1 LTAIVLALG
10 SSLCWGMA
18 DFFGGLLSRRIPV
31 LLVILL
37 SQAAALA
44 IVGVVAAAGVGGE
57 YDAEGLAWAA
67 AAGSIG
73 VIALAAFYR
82 GLAVGTMSIVAPLSA
97 TGAAVPVIVGIA
109 LGERP
114 AAIQLAGMF
123 VAVVGVMLASR
134 EAPSAEEEERRAGRA
149 AVGLAF
155 VAALGF
161 GSFFVGVDQARE
173 SVDALWVLVAARSAG
188 VALLLV
194 AFVALRPPLP
204 AERRRLV
211 PVLAV
216 GVVDLIANAL
226 FVLAVAEGLLSVV
239 GVLGS
244 LYPVATVLMARTF
257 LHERVT
263 RVQEVGVVAT
273 LAGVIAISAG

>member
-1 LTAIVLALG
+1 LIAVALALG
-10 SSLCWGMA
+10 SSLFWGLA
-18 DFFGGLLSRRIPV
+18 DFFGGLLSRRMAV
-31 LLVILL
+31 LLVMLI
-37 SQAAALA
+37 SQGTAFVLV
-44 IVGVVAAAGVGGE
+44 IVLAAAGVGSSPETAGVV
-57 YDAEGLAWAA
+57 WAA
-67 AAGSIG
+67 AGGAVGC
-73 VIALAAFYR
+73 IALASFYR
-82 GLAVGTMSIVAPLSA
+82 GLSVGTMSIVAPLSA

-114 AAIQLAGMF
+114 AVIQLAGMA

-134 EAPSAEEEERRAGRA
+134 EAPSAEEEERRAGRT

-161 GSFFVGVDQARE
+161 GSFFVFVDQARE
-173 SVDALWVLVAARSAG
+173 SADALWVLVSARAAG
-188 VALLLV
+188 VVLLLTAV
-194 AFVALRPPLP
+194 AALRPRPPELRQLAP
-204 AERRRLV
+204 AG
-211 PVLAV
+211 AV
-216 GVVDLIANAL
+216 GLVDLLANAM

-244 LYPVATVLMARTF
+244 LYPVATVLLARTL

-263 RVQEVGVVAT
+263 RVQEIGVVAT